1 MVDLAFHSM
10 ASEQERN
17 IKRAPEGEIVYRR
30 VAATDEQS
38 ETPGP
43 NEPRLDPT
51 LMPLLVGCALLLMF
65 VIVLGNLSVRR
76 VEDTSR
82 QVLLLEQQFA
92 ARAALLLQF
101 RIALTRLDNEARDRM
116 EAEARKELRPPF
128 DLRLGS
134 ARDELSKLVPL
145 LDRVPAD
152 QYSKWRIFRENLVS
166 YIELTKNNNDYSL
179 TGFEKFHQVDS
190 ELNEIIRDTSTEQ
203 ERIFQQSEDLARS
216 ASRSIK
222 ILSLI
227 AVL

>member
-1 MVDLAFHSM
+1 MSANPNLP
-10 ASEQERN
+10 
-17 IKRAPEGEIVYRR
+17 PEGKVVYRR
-30 VAATDEQS
+30 MAPAEPEAPARPPH
-38 ETPGP
+38 ET
-43 NEPRLDPT
+43 RMDPT
-51 LMPLLVGCALLLMF
+51 LMPLLVGCALLLLF

-134 ARDELSKLVPL
+134 ARDELNKLVPM

-152 QYSKWRIFRENLVS
+152 QFPRWKVFRENLVS
-166 YIELTKNNNDYSL
+166 YIDLTKSNDDYAL
-179 TGFEKFHQVDS
+179 H
-190 ELNEIIRDTSTEQ
+190 
-203 ERIFQQSEDLARS
+203 
-216 ASRSIK
+216 
-222 ILSLI
+222 
-227 AVL
+227 